1 MSSSSKLEMKRI
13 MGKLLLLTSEQK
25 MEVTSLNK
33 FFDLKTEFDFELAPL
48 EPVTRVVHLANP

>member
-1 MSSSSKLEMKRI
+1 MNSSSKLEMKRI

-33 FFDLKTEFDFELAPL
+33 LFDLKTEFDFELA
-48 EPVTRVVHLANP
+48 R

>member
-1 MSSSSKLEMKRI
+1 MKRI